1 MNIKTT
7 DIGVIVG
14 RFQTNDLH
22 EGHREIIQQ
31 VIDNHDKVIIL
42 LGISQAINTKRNPL
56 DFITRKAMIEE
67 TFPSGI
73 SAILPL
79 LDKYSDLVW
88 SKQIDNKVREVFP
101 SGSVTLYGSRDSC
114 LFYYLG
120 EFKTIELKPTVYS
133 SATSIR
139 EKIAKKTIRSS
150 DFRAGV
156 IYSVYSSYPTVF
168 PTVDLIITKG
178 DDILLGMKE
187 EENKW
192 RFIGGFVDTN
202 DESLEAA
209 AKREGFEETGL
220 ELANFTYLG
229 SLKINDW
236 RYKNIPDK
244 NIMTSLF
251 KCDFIF
257 GTPTPQDDIY
267 NLKWV
272 NINDLINNYQNIL
285 VGGHIELFNMYIQKF
300 LNKQNNL

>member
-31 VIDNHDKVIIL
+31 VIDNHDKVIIF

-67 TFPSGI
+67 IFPFGI

-120 EFKTIELKPTVYS
+120 KFKTIELKPTVYS

-150 DFRAGV
+150 DFRAA
-156 IYSVYSSYPTVF
+156 
-168 PTVDLIITKG
+168 DN
-178 DDILLGMKE
+178 LLTGSGGGLL
-187 EENKW
+187 EENLN
-192 RFIGGFVDTN
+192 RDTN
-202 DESLEAA
+202 RFAIKVSYAEMGGKSINVSKSPKTDGSKASKSGKMKLHFSNNA
-209 AKREGFEETGL
+209 FITITSSEETEIMFNSYVDSLQTVYENGNL
-220 ELANFTYLG
+220 LVDENF
-229 SLKINDW
+229 SNVRK
-236 RYKNIPDK
+236 RA
-244 NIMTSLF
+244 M
-251 KCDFIF
+251 
-257 GTPTPQDDIY
+257 
-267 NLKWV
+267 
-272 NINDLINNYQNIL
+272 
-285 VGGHIELFNMYIQKF
+285 KF
-300 LNKQNNL
+300 L